1 MSSHATM
8 TTTSTRMYPVQPTVI
23 LPAKFPHSSSM
34 YKMRNIHE
42 DTIDT
47 RPCRHDTANTTATE
61 AKMPDDAVVSQV
73 IRLLQAPLPEY
84 GLLEARQE
92 KILNQLAELKKQVS
106 TLCHFLKQSNQ
117 MEVKQSNQTEVKNS
131 VEVQKPVIS
140 HVVLNVNPRKPPYS
154 ILALQK
160 LWKDIQFNVTSHTHS
175 TMKDEILIIF
185 PKRILPSTKAAQ
197 FITLIW
203 KDVPDMETVV
213 NTYSCPIRGEVNFL
227 RLMSRLIESHNYES
241 TCSQPQTLDFALDF
255 TNFLHSQKCIKDGLI
270 TLANEFEKWSC
281 KGGFNIV
288 DIAVWSLIKQFHETD
303 LPPVLHEWYIRCES
317 FFTDD

>member
-8 TTTSTRMYPVQPTVI
+8 ATTSTRMYPVQPLVV

-47 RPCRHDTANTTATE
+47 LPCCHDTANTTATE

-117 MEVKQSNQTEVKNS
+117 MEVKQSNQTEVKDS
-131 VEVQKPVIS
+131 VEVQKSVIS

-160 LWKDIQFNVTSHTHS
+160 LWKDIQFNVTLHTHS
-175 TMKDEILIIF
+175 TMKDEIPIIF
-185 PKRILPSTKAAQ
+185 PKQIFPSTKAAQ

-203 KDVPDMETVV
+203 KDVPDMETIV

-255 TNFLHSQKCIKDGLI
+255 TNFLHNQKCIKDGLI

-317 FFTDD
+317 FFTND

>member
-8 TTTSTRMYPVQPTVI
+8 ATTSTRMYPVQPLVV

-42 DTIDT
+42 DTIDDT
-47 RPCRHDTANTTATE
+47 RPCRHDAANTTATE
-61 AKMPDDAVVSQV
+61 AKMPDDVVVSQV
-73 IRLLQAPLPEY
+73 PLPEY
-84 GLLEARQE
+84 ELLEARQE

-117 MEVKQSNQTEVKNS
+117 MEVKQSNQTEVKDS
-131 VEVQKPVIS
+131 VQVQKPIIS
-140 HVVLNVNPRKPPYS
+140 HLVLNVNPRKPPYS

-160 LWKDIQFNVTSHTHS
+160 LWKDIHFNVISHIHS
-175 TMKDEILIIF
+175 TMKDEIPIIF
-185 PKRILPSTKAAQ
+185 PKRILPSKKAIQ
-197 FITLIW
+197 LILIW
-203 KDVPDMETVV
+203 KDVPDMEIVV

-255 TNFLHSQKCIKDGLI
+255 ANFLHSQQCIKDGLI

-303 LPPVLHEWYIRCES
+303 LPPVLHKWYIQCEN

>member
-8 TTTSTRMYPVQPTVI
+8 TTRMYPVQPTVV

-140 HVVLNVNPRKPPYS
+140 HVVLNVNPRKPSYS

-175 TMKDEILIIF
+175 TMKDEIPIIF

>member
-1 MSSHATM
+1 MSGHATM
-8 TTTSTRMYPVQPTVI
+8 ATTSTRMYPVQPLVV
-23 LPAKFPHSSSM
+23 LSAKFPHSSSM

-42 DTIDT
+42 DTVDT
-47 RPCRHDTANTTATE
+47 RPCRHDAANTTATE
-61 AKMPDDAVVSQV
+61 AKMPDDAVVS
-73 IRLLQAPLPEY
+73 QAPLPEY

-117 MEVKQSNQTEVKNS
+117 MEMKQSNQTEVKDS
-131 VEVQKPVIS
+131 VEVQKPIVN
-140 HVVLNVNPRKPPYS
+140 HLVLNVNPKKPPYS

-160 LWKDIQFNVTSHTHS
+160 LWKDTHFNVISHIHS
-175 TMKDEILIIF
+175 TTKDDIPIVF
-185 PKRILPSTKAAQ
+185 PKWILSSKKAIQ
-197 FITLIW
+197 LTLIW
-203 KDVPDMETVV
+203 KDVPDMEVIV

-255 TNFLHSQKCIKDGLI
+255 TNFLHSQKCIKEGLI

-303 LPPVLHEWYIRCES
+303 LPPVLRKWYIRCES
-317 FFTDD
+317 FFTDY